1 MREREEVKDML
12 NTEKDAECGAD
23 LSTMPNYEMN
33 RFALWVAK
41 MAEEY
46 FKDPGHQ
53 KELEEYKREKAKKLK
68 STEMQLQGQLP

>member
-1 MREREEVKDML
+1 MF

-46 FKDPGHQ
+46 FKDPEHQ
-53 KELEEYKREKAKKLK
+53 KELEEYIREKAEKLK
-68 STEMQLQGQLP
+68 NAEKQGQSL